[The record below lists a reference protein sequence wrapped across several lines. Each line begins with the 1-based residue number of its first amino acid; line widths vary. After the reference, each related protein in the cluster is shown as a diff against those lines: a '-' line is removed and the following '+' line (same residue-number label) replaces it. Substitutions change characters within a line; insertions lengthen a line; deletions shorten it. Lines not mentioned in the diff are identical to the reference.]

1 MPRDV
6 LGLEPMPVVRL
17 VKINM
22 GALWNDS
29 GRINGFVA
37 VIIVRFN
44 VLQIYSL
51 TYSRLLVK
59 ISHVI
64 REIGVVSDPL
74 LVGFKM
80 TKIDCIKANKC
91 CKKPPIGFGLI

>member
-6 LGLEPMPVVRL
+6 LGLEPISVVRL
-17 VKINM
+17 LKINV

-29 GRINGFVA
+29 GRIYGFVA
-37 VIIVRFN
+37 VIIMRFY
-44 VLQIYSL
+44 VLKIYSL

-64 REIGVVSDPL
+64 GEIWVVSDPL

-80 TKIDCIKANKC
+80 TKIDHIKANKG
-91 CKKPPIGFGLI
+91 CKKSPIGFGLV